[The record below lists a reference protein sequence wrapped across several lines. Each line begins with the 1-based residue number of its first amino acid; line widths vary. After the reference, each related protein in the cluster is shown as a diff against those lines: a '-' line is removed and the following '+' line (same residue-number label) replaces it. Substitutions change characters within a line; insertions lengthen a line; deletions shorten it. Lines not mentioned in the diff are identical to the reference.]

1 MIFQGLF
8 GIIFM
13 WEGQVNQNKPV
24 TFLLR
29 SFFRI
34 FLLTSG
40 QFLCTRF
47 FHNSIHLGDFMFT
60 NSIDLVLYVTGKTA
74 A

>member
-1 MIFQGLF
+1 MNELLIKMNDYQGLF

-34 FLLTSG
+34 FLLTSR

-47 FHNSIHLGDFMFT
+47 FVIQF
-60 NSIDLVLYVTGKTA
+60 I
-74 A
+74 